1 MQASA
6 AMSSTAAI
14 MNDDDDS
21 NPPLMATYKHLLDSH
36 PRRLDADDR
45 TTTMDDDQSHRCALP
60 VIDLQHG
67 EEQCRAAIVHAAS
80 EWGFFQVTNH
90 GVPQALLDELHEAQ
104 VAVFRRPF
112 QRKER
117 EPLLDFSPESYR
129 WGTPTATRLEQLSWS
144 EAYHI
149 PMTTPPV
156 TATSSGDKTRLVIEE
171 VSTAMSKLAQKLA
184 GILVADLRGD
194 SDGDGDGDE
203 DVVSRCPRSTCF
215 LRLNRYPPCGAA
227 SGAFGLCPHTDSD
240 FLTILHQDGV
250 GGLQLRKGVQWLA
263 VEPNPGALIVNV
275 GDLLQA
281 WSNDRYRSVEHR
293 VMASAASERFSVAFF
308 LCSAYDTLIR
318 PRRRSSTAAGG
329 DRPPPRYKSF
339 TFGEYRNQI
348 REDVRLTGQKFGLQ
362 RFRIQGG
369 GPLHPSN

>member
-1 MQASA
+1 
-6 AMSSTAAI
+6 
-14 MNDDDDS
+14 MNDDGDS
-21 NPPLMATYKHLLDSH
+21 NPPLMATYKHLLDG
-36 PRRLDADDR
+36 RLDADDYQ
-45 TTTMDDDQSHRCALP
+45 TMTTMDDDHSRRCVLP

-67 EEQCRAAIVHAAS
+67 EDQCRAAIVLAAS
-80 EWGFFQVTNH
+80 EWGFFQVSNH

-112 QRKER
+112 QRKVR

-149 PMTTPPV
+149 PLTGTTPP
-156 TATSSGDKTRLVIEE
+156 ATSSGDKTRLVIED
-171 VSTAMSKLAQKLA
+171 VSTAMSELAQKLA

-194 SDGDGDGDE
+194 E
-203 DVVSRCPRSTCF
+203 ENVVSRCTRSTCF
-215 LRLNRYPPCGAA
+215 LRLNRYPACGAA

-240 FLTILHQDGV
+240 FLTIVHQDGV
-250 GGLQLRKGVQWLA
+250 GGLQIRNDERWLA

-293 VMASAASERFSVAFF
+293 VMATAASERFSVAFF
-308 LCSAYDTLIR
+308 LCPAYDALIR
-318 PRRRSSTAAGG
+318 PRSSTAGGG

-348 REDVRLTGQKFGLQ
+348 REDVRLTGRKLGLQ

-369 GPLHPSN
+369 GPL

>member
-6 AMSSTAAI
+6 ISSTAAM

-45 TTTMDDDQSHRCALP
+45 TTTTDDDHSRRCVLP

-67 EEQCRAAIVHAAS
+67 EDQCLEAIVRAAS

-112 QRKER
+112 QRKVR

-129 WGTPTATRLEQLSWS
+129 WGTPAAMRLEQLSWS
-144 EAYHI
+144 EAYHL
-149 PMTTPPV
+149 PMTTCTPP
-156 TATSSGDKTRLVIEE
+156 ATSSGDKTRLVIEE
-171 VSTAMSKLAQKLA
+171 VSTAMSELAQQLA

-194 SDGDGDGDE
+194 EE
-203 DVVSRCPRSTCF
+203 DVVSRCTRSTCF

-250 GGLQLRKGVQWLA
+250 GGLQLRKGGRWLA

-308 LCSAYDTLIR
+308 LCPAYDTLIR
-318 PRRRSSTAAGG
+318 PRSSTAGGG
-329 DRPPPRYKSF
+329 DRPPRYKSF

-348 REDVRLTGQKFGLQ
+348 REDVRLTGRKLGLR

-369 GPLHPSN
+369 GGPL